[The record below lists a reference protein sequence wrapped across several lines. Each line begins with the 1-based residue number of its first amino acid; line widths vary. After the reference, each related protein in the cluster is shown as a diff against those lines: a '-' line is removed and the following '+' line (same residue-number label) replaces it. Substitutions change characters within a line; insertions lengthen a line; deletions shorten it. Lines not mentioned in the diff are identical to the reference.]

1 MSDFEHPRDPP
12 AVQPAPPLP
21 LLATKLHRPR
31 LAAPLVPRPRLL
43 AQLTAG
49 LDQGLLLISA
59 PAGYGK
65 STVVNQWLDT
75 VDLPWAW
82 ISLDEHDGHVATFL
96 SYVLA
101 ALRSVYPE
109 AGQTAAT
116 LLQAPALPAPAVLA
130 DALLVDLAALPG
142 PWLLVLDDYHAIQ
155 SLDVHA
161 VMQRVVQHRPAPI
174 HLALTTRA
182 DPPLALDRLRGQRQ
196 LCELRGA
203 DLRFTAEEATQLLRQ
218 ELGAAADEETTAL
231 LEAGT
236 EGWAVGLHL
245 AALTLRGQNNPAAF
259 ARKIAQSGHQS
270 MLDYML
276 AEVLQGLPEDRRA
289 MLLQTSLLDR
299 FCAPLVDVI
308 QGESG
313 PILPGVDLVAELRRA
328 NLFLTPL
335 DDQGT
340 WYRYHQLFRQLLLN
354 RLGQT
359 FGKVEIRAMHARA
372 SAWFAREGLLD
383 EAIVHALQAE
393 DPLSAASLVECQIH
407 PALDREEWRQLER
420 WIGLLPAEMRGRPR
434 LLLAQAWL
442 SFIRFQFP
450 AIVALLN
457 SVEAALASEAA
468 QTAEQPGVT
477 LLGEIAT
484 LRAAAAFG
492 ADDTEAMLRW
502 ADEGMRQLRPEMQY
516 AMGLA
521 TFFYINGLQAAGQPA
536 AANEV
541 ARQQLAIHGQYPS
554 LILRVLLA
562 MCSINYALAD
572 LPSLQSA
579 VTLFQQVAQRTG
591 FRLSIA
597 WAAYS
602 ESWLHYQRNEL
613 AAAEQGFRE
622 LEAIVS
628 HGRTTLDS
636 FTGLALALLAQGR
649 PDQALAAVAALDAR
663 LLERGMLAMAP
674 LAESLRQRVLLA
686 SDPAA
691 ALARGYRAPGGSISL
706 QFWEQPALTQARTL
720 IASGVPHELAQ
731 AEELLAGQR
740 ARAAACHSR
749 RNLIEI
755 DGLHA
760 LALAARGEEAAA
772 LAALRR
778 AVELAAPCGAVRLL
792 ADCGP
797 GLAGLLE
804 KLAGDGVA
812 PAYVRQV
819 LAALGAATSPTA
831 APAAPPAR
839 STLASTG
846 RTITIDGVIESLTNR
861 EMDVLVLLAQRLS
874 DKEIAERLVLA
885 PVTVKKHTLHIYR
898 KLGVNNRRA
907 AAEVARQLGL
917 V

>member
-1 MSDFEHPRDPP
+1 MSDSEHPRDPP
-12 AVQPAPPLP
+12 TAQPAPPAP

-31 LAAPLVPRPRLL
+31 LAARLVARPRLL
-43 AQLTAG
+43 ARLTAG
-49 LDQGLLLISA
+49 LDQGVLLVSA

-101 ALRSVYPE
+101 ALRSVYPD
-109 AGQTAAT
+109 AGLAVET
-116 LLQAPALPAPAVLA
+116 LLRAPTLPAPAVLA
-130 DALLVDLAALPG
+130 DALLSDLARLPG
-142 PWLLVLDDYHAIQ
+142 LWLLVLDDYHAIQ

-161 VMQRVVQHRPAPI
+161 LMQRVVQHMPAHV

-182 DPPLALDRLRGQRQ
+182 DPPLALDRRRGQRQ

-218 ELGAAADEETTAL
+218 ELGATLDDETAAL
-231 LEAGT
+231 LEQGT

-245 AALTLRGQNNPAAF
+245 AALSLRGQDNQAAF
-259 ARKIAQSGHQS
+259 ARKVVQSGHQL
-270 MLDYML
+270 MLDYLL
-276 AEVLQGLPEDRRA
+276 AEALQGLPDDRRA
-289 MLLQTSLLDR
+289 ALLQTALLER
-299 FCAPLVDVI
+299 FCAPLVDAI
-308 QGESG
+308 QGENGAVQSG
-313 PILPGVDLVAELRRA
+313 DDMVAELRRA

-340 WYRYHQLFRQLLLN
+340 WFRYHQLFRQLLLN
-354 RLGQT
+354 RLRQAHSAGA
-359 FGKVEIRAMHARA
+359 IRAMHARA

-383 EAIVHALQAE
+383 EAIVHALQADE
-393 DPLSAASLVECQIH
+393 PLQAASLVECQIH
-407 PALDREEWRQLER
+407 QALDREEWRQLER

-450 AIVALLN
+450 AIAALLN
-457 SVEAALASEAA
+457 SVEAALAGETA
-468 QTAEQPGVT
+468 QTAEQPGAT
-477 LLGEIAT
+477 LPGEIAT
-484 LRAAAAFG
+484 LQAAVAFG

-502 ADEGMRQLRPEMQY
+502 AAEGMRQLRPEMQY
-516 AMGLA
+516 AKGLA
-521 TFFYINGLQAAGQPA
+521 TFFYITGLHATGQATVGI
-536 AANEV
+536 EV
-541 ARQQLAIHGQYPS
+541 AQQELAIHGQYPA
-554 LILRVLLA
+554 LALRVLLA
-562 MCSINYALAD
+562 LCSMYLERAD
-572 LPSLQSA
+572 LPSLQGVA
-579 VTLFQQVAQRTG
+579 APFEQMAQRTG
-591 FRLSIA
+591 LGLSVA
-597 WAAYS
+597 WATYAL
-602 ESWLHYQRNEL
+602 SWMHYQRNDLATAEL
-613 AAAEQGFRE
+613 GFRK
-622 LEAIVS
+622 LKAIAS
-628 HGRTTLDS
+628 HGRATLDS
-636 FTGLALALLAQGR
+636 FTGLALTLLAQGR
-649 PDQALAAVAALDAR
+649 PDEALAAVAALDAR
-663 LLERGMLAMAP
+663 LLERGMLGLAP

-686 SDPAA
+686 SDPTA
-691 ALARGYRAPGGSISL
+691 ALGRGYRAPGGSISL
-706 QFWEQPALTQARTL
+706 QFWEQPALTQARSL
-720 IASGVPHELAQ
+720 IASGASDELAQ

-740 ARAAACHSR
+740 VRAAACHSR

-778 AVELAAPCGAVRLL
+778 AVELAAPGGAVRLL
-792 ADCGP
+792 VDCGP

-819 LAALGAATSPTA
+819 LAALGAAPTA
-831 APAAPPAR
+831 SPASSSP
-839 STLASTG
+839 ASTG
-846 RTITIDGVIESLTNR
+846 RTITIDGMIESLTNR
-861 EMDVLVLLAQRLS
+861 EMDVLLLLAERLS

-885 PVTVKKHTLHIYR
+885 PVTIKKHTLHIYQ

-907 AAEVARQLGL
+907 AAEAARQLGL